1 MTTMQDR
8 PDVTEVSG
16 PGPRSLL
23 MLPEL
28 WGAIALATATASV
41 AKRAFGR
48 TAGSTR

>member
-28 WGAIALATATASV
+28 WGAIALATASV